1 VDAWWRGDL
10 LIKAATNV
18 SGLLDRQPDLPLPTD
33 PAARGPIYPRP
44 MPSTS
49 QRALTWFGVDDEWER
64 PRPPVGRQD
73 VVLAVSVEAFSLLA
87 LELVRSA
94 GGLDHTDAP
103 VWTQWLAVSTGAA
116 LLLGRRRWPLVVASL
131 AALHMFVAGVTM
143 PQVMGQV
150 SLQIVY
156 FVALL
161 SGVAYARDRRA
172 MVVVIGTIVLFMFA
186 WITWQFAVGS
196 AAQDMI
202 DETEDGE
209 RIGLFGAIPAAVAIT
224 LLVNVLYFGGAI
236 VGGGVSWRA
245 ARQRIRLQ
253 EQAGTIAA
261 QAGRLREQA
270 VVDERLRIAR
280 ELHDV
285 VAHGVSAMGIQAGA
299 ARRVLDRDPDAARTA
314 LSHVEEASRDAL
326 AQMRRLLGTL
336 REGPADRDVGT
347 DGADAGSGARTSEAA
362 GVDDLPDL
370 VAQAGREGLAVHLDV
385 VEDPAC
391 ATSRLPRGIALAIYR
406 TVQEALTNV
415 RRHSTADTVS
425 VVVRVH
431 EAAAYAEVE
440 VVDNGRPRHGTSG
453 SGLGQLG
460 IRERAATHDGQVD
473 IGPRVTG
480 GYRVRVRYPLGA
492 S

>member
-1 VDAWWRGDL
+1 
-10 LIKAATNV
+10 
-18 SGLLDRQPDLPLPTD
+18 
-33 PAARGPIYPRP
+33 

-49 QRALTWFGVDDEWER
+49 QRALTWFGVDDDWER
-64 PRPPVGRQD
+64 PRPRVGRQD
-73 VVLAVSVEAFSLLA
+73 VVLAASVEAVSLLA

-94 GGLDHTDAP
+94 GGLDHTDVP

-131 AALHMFVAGVTM
+131 AALHMFVAGVSM

-172 MVVVIGTIVLFMFA
+172 MVIVVGMIVLFMFA

-202 DETEDGE
+202 DDLDQAD
-209 RIGLFGAIPAAVAIT
+209 RVGAFPPIPSAVAMT
-224 LLVNVLYFGGAI
+224 LLVNVIYFGGAI

-253 EQAGTIAA
+253 EQAATITA

-314 LSHVEEASRDAL
+314 LSHVEDASRDAL

-336 REGPADRDVGT
+336 REGPGPSDRE
-347 DGADAGSGARTSEAA
+347 AENEPGSGARTSEA
-362 GVDDLPDL
+362 GVGDLPEL
-370 VAQAGREGLAVHLDV
+370 VAQASQEGLTVHLDV
-385 VEDPAC
+385 VEDREC
-391 ATSRLPRGIALAIYR
+391 AATRLPRAIGLAIYR

-415 RRHSTADTVS
+415 RRHSTADSVS
-425 VVVRVH
+425 VVVRVD
-431 EAAAYAEVE
+431 EAASYAEVE

-460 IRERAATHDGQVD
+460 IRERAATHEGQVD

>member
-1 VDAWWRGDL
+1 
-10 LIKAATNV
+10 
-18 SGLLDRQPDLPLPTD
+18 
-33 PAARGPIYPRP
+33 

-49 QRALTWFGVDDEWER
+49 QRVLTWFGVDDTWER
-64 PRPPVGRQD
+64 PRPPIGRQD
-73 VVLAVSVEAFSLLA
+73 VVLVVSVEAISLLA
-87 LELVRSA
+87 LELVRSS
-94 GGLDHTDAP
+94 GGFEHTDVP
-103 VWTQWLAVSTGAA
+103 VWAQWLAVSSGAL
-116 LLLGRRRWPLVVASL
+116 LLLGRRRWPLTVSL
-131 AALHMFVAGVTM
+131 AAAVHMFVAGVTM
-143 PQVMGQV
+143 PEVMGQL

-172 MVVVIGTIVLFMFA
+172 MVVVIGTILLVMFA

-196 AAQDMI
+196 SLQEWL
-202 DETEDGE
+202 DEEDIEE
-209 RIGLFGAIPAAVAIT
+209 RLGPFPPIPAAVAIT
-224 LLVNVLYFGGAI
+224 LLVNVIYFGGAI

-245 ARQRIRLQ
+245 ARQRHRL
-253 EQAGTIAA
+253 EQQASTIAA

-314 LSHVEEASRDAL
+314 LANVEEASRDAV
-326 AQMRRLLGTL
+326 AQMRGLLGTL
-336 REGPADRDVGT
+336 RGGEAGGPGEART
-347 DGADAGSGARTSEAA
+347 TDAGVG
-362 GVDDLPDL
+362 DLPDL
-370 VAQAGREGLAVHLDV
+370 VAEVAGQGLTVSLDV
-385 VEDPAC
+385 VEAQPEA
-391 ATSRLPRGIALAIYR
+391 AGRLPRGIGLAVYR

-415 RRHSTADTVS
+415 RRHSTADAVS
-425 VVVRVH
+425 VVVRVD
-431 EAAAYAEVE
+431 ESAAYAEVE

-480 GYRVRVRYPLGA
+480 GYRVRVRYPLGT

>member
-1 VDAWWRGDL
+1 
-10 LIKAATNV
+10 
-18 SGLLDRQPDLPLPTD
+18 
-33 PAARGPIYPRP
+33 

-49 QRALTWFGVDDEWER
+49 QRALTWFGVDDTWER
-64 PRPPVGRQD
+64 PRPPLGRQD
-73 VVLAVSVEAFSLLA
+73 VVLAASVEAVSLLA

-196 AAQDMI
+196 AAQDMV
-202 DETEDGE
+202 DATEDGE
-209 RIGLFGAIPAAVAIT
+209 RVGLFPPIPAAVAIT
-224 LLVNVLYFGGAI
+224 LLINVIYFGGAI

-270 VVDERLRIAR
+270 VLDERLRIAR

-299 ARRVLDRDPDAARTA
+299 ARRVLDRDPEAARTA
-314 LSHVEEASRDAL
+314 LTHVEDASRDAL
-326 AQMRRLLGTL
+326 TQMRRLLGTL
-336 REGPADRDVGT
+336 REDPADREVDDDAST
-347 DGADAGSGARTSEAA
+347 DTGSRARTSEA

-370 VAQAGREGLAVHLDV
+370 VDQVRQEGLAVHLDV
-385 VEDPAC
+385 VEDQPH
-391 ATSRLPRGIALAIYR
+391 ATSRLPRGIGLAIYR

-425 VVVRVH
+425 VVVRVDG
-431 EAAAYAEVE
+431 AAAYAEVE

-480 GYRVRVRYPLGA
+480 GYRVRVRYPLTA

>member
-1 VDAWWRGDL
+1 MPRLSSRL
-10 LIKAATNV
+10 LEW
-18 SGLLDRQPDLPLPTD
+18 L
-33 PAARGPIYPRP
+33 
-44 MPSTS
+44 
-49 QRALTWFGVDDEWER
+49 GVDDVWER
-64 PRPPVGRQD
+64 PRPAIGRQD
-73 VVLAVSVEAFSLLA
+73 VVLAASVGAVSLLA

-94 GGLDHTDAP
+94 GGFEHTDVP
-103 VWTQWLAVSTGAA
+103 VWAQWLAVSTGAA
-116 LLLGRRRWPLVVASL
+116 LLLGRRRWPLVVASA

-161 SGVAYARDRRA
+161 SGVAWARERRG
-172 MVVVIGTIVLFMFA
+172 MVVVVGTIVLFMFA
-186 WITWQFAVGS
+186 WIGWQFAVGS
-196 AAQDMI
+196 AAQEWI
-202 DETEDGE
+202 EDEQGAEQV
-209 RIGLFGAIPAAVAIT
+209 GLFPQIPAAVGIS
-224 LLVNVLYFGGAI
+224 LLVNAIYFGGAI
-236 VGGGVSWRA
+236 IGGGVSWRA
-245 ARQRIRLQ
+245 ARQRDRLE
-253 EQAGTIAA
+253 EQTRTIAA

-270 VVDERLRIAR
+270 VMDERLRIAR

-314 LSHVEEASRDAL
+314 LSHVEAVSRDAVT
-326 AQMRRLLGTL
+326 QMRRLLGTL
-336 REGPADRDVGT
+336 REGVTGEGEGQETRT
-347 DGADAGSGARTSEAA
+347 TDAGVGDLAR
-362 GVDDLPDL
+362 L
-370 VAQAGREGLAVHLDV
+370 VAEVSGQGLTVNLDV
-385 VEDPAC
+385 VETQADA
-391 ATSRLPRGIALAIYR
+391 AGRLPRGIGLAVYR

-425 VVVRVH
+425 VVVRVD
-431 EAAAYAEVE
+431 ESRPGPYAEVE

-460 IRERAATHDGQVD
+460 IRERAATHGGQVD

-492 S
+492 TS

>member
-1 VDAWWRGDL
+1 
-10 LIKAATNV
+10 
-18 SGLLDRQPDLPLPTD
+18 
-33 PAARGPIYPRP
+33 
-44 MPSTS
+44 MPSTT

-64 PRPPVGRQD
+64 PRPRVGRQD
-73 VVLAVSVEAFSLLA
+73 VILAAGVEAVSLLA

-94 GGLDHTDAP
+94 GGLDHTDVP
-103 VWTQWLAVSTGAA
+103 IWTQWLTVSTGAA

-202 DETEDGE
+202 DETDAAD
-209 RIGLFGAIPAAVAIT
+209 RTGLFAPIPAAVAMT
-224 LLVNVLYFGGAI
+224 LLINVIYFGGAI

-245 ARQRIRLQ
+245 ARQRMRLQ
-253 EQAGTIAA
+253 EQAATIAA

-270 VVDERLRIAR
+270 VIDERLRIAR

-299 ARRVLDRDPDAARTA
+299 ARRVLDRDPDAARVA
-314 LSHVEEASRDAL
+314 LAHVEDASRDAL

-336 REGPADRDVGT
+336 REGPV
-347 DGADAGSGARTSEAA
+347 DGDAGSADPAGGTRTPEA
-362 GVDDLPDL
+362 GVGDLPDL
-370 VAQAGREGLAVHLDV
+370 VARASQEGLAVRLDV
-385 VEDPAC
+385 VEDHPSA
-391 ATSRLPRGIALAIYR
+391 ATRLPRGVGLAIYR

-425 VVVRVH
+425 VVVRVD
-431 EAAAYAEVE
+431 ESSSYAEVE

-460 IRERAATHDGQVD
+460 IRERAATHDGHVD

-492 S
+492 A

>member
-1 VDAWWRGDL
+1 
-10 LIKAATNV
+10 
-18 SGLLDRQPDLPLPTD
+18 
-33 PAARGPIYPRP
+33 
-44 MPSTS
+44 MPSPS
-49 QRALTWFGVDDEWER
+49 QRVLEWFGVDDTWER
-64 PRPPVGRQD
+64 PRPVIGRQD
-73 VVLAVSVEAFSLLA
+73 VVLAVSVEAIGLLA

-94 GGLDHTDAP
+94 GGFEHTEVP
-103 VWTQWLAVSTGAA
+103 LWTQWLAVSSGAA
-116 LLLGRRRWPLVVASL
+116 LLLGRRRWPLTVAVL

-143 PQVMGQV
+143 PQVMGQM

-161 SGVAYARDRRA
+161 SGVAWARDRRA
-172 MVVVIGTIVLFMFA
+172 MVVVVGTIVLFMFA
-186 WITWQFAVGS
+186 WIGWQFAVGS
-196 AAQDMI
+196 AAQEWI
-202 DETEDGE
+202 DEDQGTDQV
-209 RIGLFGAIPAAVAIT
+209 GLFPPIPAAVGIT
-224 LLVNVLYFGGAI
+224 LVVNAIYFGGAI
-236 VGGGVSWRA
+236 IGGGVSWRA
-245 ARQRIRLQ
+245 ARQRDRLQ
-253 EQAGTIAA
+253 AQATTIAA
-261 QAGRLREQA
+261 QAGRLRAQA

-314 LSHVEEASRDAL
+314 LSNVEDASRDAVT
-326 AQMRRLLGTL
+326 QMRRLLGTL
-336 REGPADRDVGT
+336 REGETHAPQQGRT
-347 DGADAGSGARTSEAA
+347 TDAG
-362 GVDDLPDL
+362 VCDLPGL
-370 VAQAGREGLAVHLDV
+370 VAEVSGQGLTVSLDV
-385 VEDPAC
+385 VESQADA
-391 ATSRLPRGIALAIYR
+391 AERLPRGIGLAVYR

-425 VVVRVH
+425 VVVRVDESH
-431 EAAAYAEVE
+431 PTAYAEVE

-492 S
+492 GT

>member
-1 VDAWWRGDL
+1 MP
-10 LIKAATNV
+10 ATRQRV
-18 SGLLDRQPDLPLPTD
+18 LD
-33 PAARGPIYPRP
+33 
-44 MPSTS
+44 
-49 QRALTWFGVDDEWER
+49 WFGVDDEWDRGR
-64 PRPPVGRQD
+64 PAIGRQD
-73 VVLAVSVEAFSLLA
+73 VVLAASVGAVSLLA

-94 GGLDHTDAP
+94 GGFEHTDVP
-103 VWTQWLAVSTGAA
+103 VWAQWLAVSTGAA

-131 AALHMFVAGVTM
+131 AAAHMFVAGVTM
-143 PQVMGQV
+143 PQVMGQM

-161 SGVAYARDRRA
+161 SGVAWARDRRA
-172 MVVVIGTIVLFMFA
+172 MVVVVGTIVLFMFA
-186 WITWQFAVGS
+186 WIGWQFAVGS
-196 AAQDMI
+196 AAQEWI
-202 DETEDGE
+202 EDEQGTEQ
-209 RIGLFGAIPAAVAIT
+209 IGLFPQIPAAVGIT
-224 LLVNVLYFGGAI
+224 LLVNAIYFGGAI
-236 VGGGVSWRA
+236 IGGGVSWRA
-245 ARQRIRLQ
+245 ARQRDRLE
-253 EQAGTIAA
+253 EQARTIAA

-314 LSHVEEASRDAL
+314 LSHVEDASREAL
-326 AQMRRLLGTL
+326 TQMRRLLGTL
-336 REGPADRDVGT
+336 REGVGEGVDEGERAVEART
-347 DGADAGSGARTSEAA
+347 TDAGVG
-362 GVDDLPDL
+362 DLPDL
-370 VAQAGREGLAVHLDV
+370 VAEVARQGLAVRLDV
-385 VEDPAC
+385 VETQADA
-391 ATSRLPRGIALAIYR
+391 ADRLPRGIALAVYR

-425 VVVRVH
+425 VVVRVD
-431 EAAAYAEVE
+431 ESLPGPYAEVE

-480 GYRVRVRYPLGA
+480 GYRVRVRYPLVV

>member
-1 VDAWWRGDL
+1 
-10 LIKAATNV
+10 
-18 SGLLDRQPDLPLPTD
+18 
-33 PAARGPIYPRP
+33 

-49 QRALTWFGVDDEWER
+49 QRVLTWFGVDDTWER
-64 PRPPVGRQD
+64 PRPPIGRQD
-73 VVLAVSVEAFSLLA
+73 VVLVVSVGAISLLA
-87 LELVRSA
+87 LELVRSS
-94 GGLDHTDAP
+94 GGFEHTDVP
-103 VWTQWLAVSTGAA
+103 VWAQWLAVSSGAL
-116 LLLGRRRWPLVVASL
+116 LLLGRRRWPLTVSL
-131 AALHMFVAGVTM
+131 AAAVHMFVAGVTM
-143 PQVMGQV
+143 PEVMGQL

-172 MVVVIGTIVLFMFA
+172 MVVVIGTILLVMFA

-196 AAQDMI
+196 SLQEWL
-202 DETEDGE
+202 DEEGIEE
-209 RIGLFGAIPAAVAIT
+209 RLGPFPPIPAAVAIT
-224 LLVNVLYFGGAI
+224 LLVNVIYFGGAI

-245 ARQRIRLQ
+245 ARQRHRL
-253 EQAGTIAA
+253 EQQASTIAA

-314 LSHVEEASRDAL
+314 LANVEEASRDAV
-326 AQMRRLLGTL
+326 AQMRGLLGTL
-336 REGPADRDVGT
+336 REGVGEGVGDCEARGPGEART
-347 DGADAGSGARTSEAA
+347 TDAGVG
-362 GVDDLPDL
+362 DLPDL
-370 VAQAGREGLAVHLDV
+370 VAEVAGQGLTVSLDV
-385 VEDPAC
+385 VEAQPEA
-391 ATSRLPRGIALAIYR
+391 AGRLPRGIGLAVYR

-415 RRHSTADTVS
+415 RRHSTADAVS
-425 VVVRVH
+425 VVVRVD
-431 EAAAYAEVE
+431 ESAAYAEVE

-480 GYRVRVRYPLGA
+480 GYRVRVRYPLGT

>member
-1 VDAWWRGDL
+1 
-10 LIKAATNV
+10 
-18 SGLLDRQPDLPLPTD
+18 
-33 PAARGPIYPRP
+33 

-49 QRALTWFGVDDEWER
+49 QRALTWFGVDDAWER
-64 PRPPVGRQD
+64 PRPPIGRQD
-73 VVLAVSVEAFSLLA
+73 VVLAVGVEAVSLLA

-103 VWTQWLAVSTGAA
+103 VWAQWLAVSTGAA
-116 LLLGRRRWPLVVASL
+116 LLLGRRRWPLVVAML

-209 RIGLFGAIPAAVAIT
+209 PAGLFPAIPAAVAMT
-224 LLVNVLYFGGAI
+224 LLVNVIYFGGAI

-245 ARQRIRLQ
+245 ARQRMRLQ
-253 EQAGTIAA
+253 EQAATIAA

-285 VAHGVSAMGIQAGA
+285 VAHGVSAMGVQAGA

-314 LSHVEEASRDAL
+314 LANVEDASRDAL
-326 AQMRRLLGTL
+326 TQMRRLLGTL
-336 REGPADRDVGT
+336 REGPVDRGGDGSEGADR
-347 DGADAGSGARTSEAA
+347 ARTSEA
-362 GVDDLPDL
+362 GVDDLRDL
-370 VAQAGREGLAVHLDV
+370 VAQVSRDGLAVHLDV
-385 VEDPAC
+385 VEDQPC
-391 ATSRLPRGIALAIYR
+391 ATSRLPRGVGLAIFR

-425 VVVRVH
+425 VVVRVD

-480 GYRVRVRYPLGA
+480 GYRVRVRYPLRA

>member
-1 VDAWWRGDL
+1 
-10 LIKAATNV
+10 
-18 SGLLDRQPDLPLPTD
+18 
-33 PAARGPIYPRP
+33 
-44 MPSTS
+44 
-49 QRALTWFGVDDEWER
+49 
-64 PRPPVGRQD
+64 
-73 VVLAVSVEAFSLLA
+73 
-87 LELVRSA
+87 VRSA

-103 VWTQWLAVSTGAA
+103 IWTQWLAVSTGAA

-202 DETEDGE
+202 DAMDAADRVG
-209 RIGLFGAIPAAVAIT
+209 FFPPIPSAVAMT
-224 LLVNVLYFGGAI
+224 LLVNVIYFGGAI

-245 ARQRIRLQ
+245 ARQRLRLQ
-253 EQAGTIAA
+253 EQAVTIAA

-270 VVDERLRIAR
+270 VIDERLRIAR
-280 ELHDV
+280 ELDDV

-299 ARRVLDRDPDAARTA
+299 ARRVLERDPDAARAA
-314 LSHVEEASRDAL
+314 LSHVEDASRDAL
-326 AQMRRLLGTL
+326 EQMRRLLGTL
-336 REGPADRDVGT
+336 REGPAGGSGDGT
-347 DGADAGSGARTSEAA
+347 DPASGTRTSEA
-362 GVDDLPDL
+362 GVGDLPEL
-370 VAQAGREGLAVHLDV
+370 VAQVSQEGLAVHLDV
-385 VEDPAC
+385 VEDRAC
-391 ATSRLPRGIALAIYR
+391 AATRLPRGIGLAIYR

-425 VVVRVH
+425 VVVRVD
-431 EAAAYAEVE
+431 ETSSYAEVE

>member
-1 VDAWWRGDL
+1 
-10 LIKAATNV
+10 
-18 SGLLDRQPDLPLPTD
+18 
-33 PAARGPIYPRP
+33 

-64 PRPPVGRQD
+64 PRPRVGRQD
-73 VVLAVSVEAFSLLA
+73 VVLAAGVEAVSLLA

-94 GGLDHTDAP
+94 GGLEHTDVP

-131 AALHMFVAGVTM
+131 AALHMFVAGVSM
-143 PQVMGQV
+143 PEVMGQV

-202 DETEDGE
+202 DELDQADRVG
-209 RIGLFGAIPAAVAIT
+209 FFSPIPSAVAMT
-224 LLVNVLYFGGAI
+224 LLVNVIYFGGAI

-245 ARQRIRLQ
+245 ARQRLRLQ
-253 EQAGTIAA
+253 EQAATITA
-261 QAGRLREQA
+261 QAARLREQA

-314 LSHVEEASRDAL
+314 LANVEDASRDAL

-336 REGPADRDVGT
+336 REGPV
-347 DGADAGSGARTSEAA
+347 DGSEDGSEPAGATRTSEA
-362 GVDDLPDL
+362 GVGDLSEL
-370 VAQAGREGLAVHLDV
+370 VAQASQEGLTVHLDV
-385 VEDPAC
+385 VEDPTC
-391 ATSRLPRGIALAIYR
+391 AASRLPRGIGLAIYR

-415 RRHSTADTVS
+415 RRHSTADAVS
-425 VVVRVH
+425 VVVRVD
-431 EAAAYAEVE
+431 ESTSYAEVE

>member
-1 VDAWWRGDL
+1 
-10 LIKAATNV
+10 
-18 SGLLDRQPDLPLPTD
+18 
-33 PAARGPIYPRP
+33 

-49 QRALTWFGVDDEWER
+49 QRVLTWFGVDDTWER
-64 PRPPVGRQD
+64 PRPPIGRQD
-73 VVLAVSVEAFSLLA
+73 VVLVVSVGAISLLA
-87 LELVRSA
+87 LELVRSS
-94 GGLDHTDAP
+94 GGFEHTDVP
-103 VWTQWLAVSTGAA
+103 VWAQWLAVSSGAL
-116 LLLGRRRWPLVVASL
+116 LLLGRRRWPLTVSL
-131 AALHMFVAGVTM
+131 AAAVHMFVAGVTM
-143 PQVMGQV
+143 PEVMGQL

-172 MVVVIGTIVLFMFA
+172 MVVVIGTILLVMFA

-196 AAQDMI
+196 SLQEWL
-202 DETEDGE
+202 DEEDIEE
-209 RIGLFGAIPAAVAIT
+209 RLGPFPPIPAAVAIT
-224 LLVNVLYFGGAI
+224 LLVNVIYFGGAI

-245 ARQRIRLQ
+245 ARQRHRL
-253 EQAGTIAA
+253 EQQASTIAA

-314 LSHVEEASRDAL
+314 LANVEEASRDAV
-326 AQMRRLLGTL
+326 AQMRGLLGTL
-336 REGPADRDVGT
+336 RGGEAGGPGEART
-347 DGADAGSGARTSEAA
+347 TDAGVG
-362 GVDDLPDL
+362 DLPDL
-370 VAQAGREGLAVHLDV
+370 VAEVAGQGLTVSLDV
-385 VEDPAC
+385 VEAQPEA
-391 ATSRLPRGIALAIYR
+391 AGRLPRGIGLAVYR

-415 RRHSTADTVS
+415 RRHSTADAVS
-425 VVVRVH
+425 VVVRVD
-431 EAAAYAEVE
+431 ESAAYAEVE

-480 GYRVRVRYPLGA
+480 GYRVRVRYPLGT